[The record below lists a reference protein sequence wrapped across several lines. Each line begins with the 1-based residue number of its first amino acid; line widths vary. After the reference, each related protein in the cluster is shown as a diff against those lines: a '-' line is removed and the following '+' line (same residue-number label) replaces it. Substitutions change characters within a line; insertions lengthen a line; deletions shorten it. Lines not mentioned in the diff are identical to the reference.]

1 MIESINQSV
10 PLFLTVCVTSS
21 SYAQMRRWLFCFQK
35 SVALVLSK
43 LLLSSSVMTPIKS
56 PTGGLLNGS
65 GPGTDSNINRSL
77 TSIGSNS
84 SSNNNSNL
92 NSNLNMTIRG
102 SGNDPQNYYS
112 SGNSGDARVNRYEEN
127 NRMWQSELGHGHDKH
142 SASASRR
149 ITFSDGLSQSLNPS
163 KSINKFLCDESEN
176 DSDRMLSGGGGI
188 GGGGGVINRNS
199 TTSSAEAARR
209 SVWDRSYAERS
220 VVDLTRMNIQD
231 VSYEGLNSN
240 SSNCSPSSTWIKTM
254 STSVTMSKSPMI
266 PIVELMNSQSLFDP
280 KLAGSYN
287 DSMGRDRVMLGL
299 SLSPPETAR
308 GRSISEGS
316 RSSDQYDYNDDDQ
329 SQESDG

>member
-1 MIESINQSV
+1 MIDLIPS
-10 PLFLTVCVTSS
+10 FLPYLLCVTSS

-43 LLLSSSVMTPIKS
+43 LLLSSSVMTPTKS
-56 PTGGLLNGS
+56 PTGGLSNGS

-77 TSIGSNS
+77 TSNGS

-92 NSNLNMTIRG
+92 NSNLNMTMIG
-102 SGNDPQNYYS
+102 SGNDPQNHYS
-112 SGNSGDARVNRYEEN
+112 AGISRDSTGKRYEEN
-127 NRMWQSELGHGHDKH
+127 DKMWQSELGHGHDKH

-176 DSDRMLSGGGGI
+176 DSDRMPS
-188 GGGGGVINRNS
+188 GGGGGVISRNS
-199 TTSSAEAARR
+199 TTSSVEAARR

-254 STSVTMSKSPMI
+254 STSVTLSKSPMI
-266 PIVELMNSQSLFDP
+266 PIVGLMNSQSLFDP

>member
-1 MIESINQSV
+1 M
-10 PLFLTVCVTSS
+10 
-21 SYAQMRRWLFCFQK
+21 
-35 SVALVLSK
+35 ALVLSK
-43 LLLSSSVMTPIKS
+43 LLLSSSVMTPVKS
-56 PTGGLLNGS
+56 PTGGL

-77 TSIGSNS
+77 TSNGS

-92 NSNLNMTIRG
+92 NMTMRG
-102 SGNDPQNYYS
+102 SGNDPQNHYS
-112 SGNSGDARVNRYEEN
+112 AGISRDSAVNRYEEN
-127 NRMWQSELGHGHDKH
+127 NKMWQSELGHGHDKH

-176 DSDRMLSGGGGI
+176 DSDRLSSGCGGGD
-188 GGGGGVINRNS
+188 GGGAISRNS

-266 PIVELMNSQSLFDP
+266 PIVGLMNSQSLFDP

-316 RSSDQYDYNDDDQ
+316 RNSDQYDYNDDDQ

>member
-1 MIESINQSV
+1 MSITIFTKVLVMI
-10 PLFLTVCVTSS
+10 LMLTGQFIAV
-21 SYAQMRRWLFCFQK
+21 YFFHAQMRRWLFCFQK

-43 LLLSSSVMTPIKS
+43 LLLSSSVITPIKS
-56 PTGGLLNGS
+56 TMGGLYG
-65 GPGTDSNINRSL
+65 GTCTD
-77 TSIGSNS
+77 G
-84 SSNNNSNL
+84 NNNNHAHT
-92 NSNLNMTIRG
+92 NNCYSNLNMTTK
-102 SGNDPQNYYS
+102 S
-112 SGNSGDARVNRYEEN
+112 SDKINFDRYIPGMNSDARGNIYEDDSK
-127 NRMWQSELGHGHDKH
+127 MWQEELGHGHGKH
-142 SASASRR
+142 VAAANRR

-176 DSDRMLSGGGGI
+176 DSDRMLGLGL
-188 GGGGGVINRNS
+188 GGGGGSGVGGRNS
-199 TTSSAEAARR
+199 MSAASEAARR

-231 VSYEGLNSN
+231 VSYEALSS
-240 SSNCSPSSTWIKTM
+240 SSNCSPSNTWVKAM
-254 STSVTMSKSPMI
+254 STSATVSKSPMI
-266 PIVELMNSQSLFDP
+266 PIVELTNSHSLFDP

-316 RSSDQYDYNDDDQ
+316 RSSDQYDYDDGDQ

>member
-1 MIESINQSV
+1 M
-10 PLFLTVCVTSS
+10 
-21 SYAQMRRWLFCFQK
+21 
-35 SVALVLSK
+35 ALVLSK
-43 LLLSSSVMTPIKS
+43 LLLSSSVMTPVKS
-56 PTGGLLNGS
+56 PTGGL

-77 TSIGSNS
+77 TSNGS

-92 NSNLNMTIRG
+92 NMTMRG
-102 SGNDPQNYYS
+102 SGNDPQNHYS
-112 SGNSGDARVNRYEEN
+112 AGISRDSAVNRYEEN
-127 NRMWQSELGHGHDKH
+127 NKMWQSELGHGHDKH

-176 DSDRMLSGGGGI
+176 DSDRLSRGCGGGD
-188 GGGGGVINRNS
+188 GGGVISRNS

-266 PIVELMNSQSLFDP
+266 PIVGLMNSQSLFDP

-316 RSSDQYDYNDDDQ
+316 RNSDQYDYNDDDQ